1 MSLKIIAIRYIP
13 EVQKNNDIAHFIFNC
28 IKKQKLSIK
37 SGDILCVAQ
46 KIVSKSE
53 GRVITL
59 ESIKPSQKA
68 KQLAG
73 KLNKDPRHVQA
84 ILNETKRIVRTGHG
98 VLICETHHGFICANA
113 GVDLSNVD
121 GGQSVCLLPKNPDV
135 SSKRLRQKLEK
146 LTGKKIAV
154 IITDTFGRPWREGL
168 TEVAIGIS
176 GMNAL
181 LDLRGQKD
189 THGYSLKCTMLAVS
203 DSLAAAA
210 GLVMGK
216 TSRTPAVL
224 IRGFKYA
231 PSSGSFSVLLRAPSK
246 DLFR

>member
-1 MSLKIIAIRYIP
+1 MTVQITPVGILP
-13 EVQKNNDIAHFIFNC
+13 EISKGDDIATHIIC
-28 IKKQKLSIK
+28 SLKKQKPALINH
-37 SGDILCVAQ
+37 DILCVAQ

-53 GRVITL
+53 GQVVRL
-59 ESIKPSQKA
+59 AALRPSSKA
-68 KQLAG
+68 QILAR
-73 KLNKDPRHVQA
+73 KLNKDPRHVQV

-98 VLICETHHGFICANA
+98 VIICETHHGFVCANA

-121 GGQSVCLLPKNPDV
+121 GGKSACLLPINPDN
-135 SSKRLRQKLEK
+135 SAKKLRKKIQS
-146 LTGKKIAV
+146 LTGKKIAI

-181 LDLRGQKD
+181 VDLRGQKD
-189 THGYSLKCTMLAVS
+189 THGYSLKGTVLAIA

-210 GLVMGK
+210 GLAMGK
-216 TSRTPAVL
+216 TSRTPVAL
-224 IRGFKYA
+224 IRGFKFKL
-231 PSSGSFSVLLRAPSK
+231 STGSVSPLLRRPLK

>member
-1 MSLKIIAIRYIP
+1 MQLSILPVSFIH
-13 EVQKNNDIAHFIFNC
+13 EVQNRDDISLYIVCALKAQKAVIKNH
-28 IKKQKLSIK
+28 
-37 SGDILCVAQ
+37 DILCVAQ

-53 GRVITL
+53 GRVIRL

-68 KQLAG
+68 KRLAV
-73 KLNKDPRHVQA
+73 KLNKDPRHVQS

-121 GGQSVCLLPKNPDV
+121 GGKSVCLLPKNPYA
-135 SSKRLRQKLEK
+135 SAKKLRQKLEK

-168 TEVAIGIS
+168 TEVAIGVS
-176 GMNAL
+176 GMDAL
-181 LDLRGQKD
+181 IDLRGQKD
-189 THGYSLKCTMLAVS
+189 AHGYSLKGSMLAVS

-224 IRGFKYA
+224 IRGIKYT
-231 PSSGSFSVLLRAPSK
+231 PSRGSISPLLRSPSK

>member
-1 MSLKIIAIRYIP
+1 MRFSIFPIEFIP
-13 EVQKNNDIAHFIFNC
+13 EVQKGDDIARFIFAAL
-28 IKKQKLSIK
+28 KKQKLTFK
-37 SGDILCVAQ
+37 KCDILCVAQ

-68 KQLAG
+68 KQLAK

-98 VLICETHHGFICANA
+98 VIICETHHGFVCANA

-121 GGQSVCLLPKNPDV
+121 GGASVCLLPENPDA
-135 SSKRLRQKLEK
+135 SAKKIRDKIEK

-176 GMNAL
+176 GMKAL

-189 THGYSLKCTMLAVS
+189 THGYSLKGTMLAVS
-203 DSLAAAA
+203 DSLAASA

-216 TSRTPAVL
+216 ATRTPVIL
-224 IRGFKYA
+224 IRGFKYK
-231 PSSGSFSVLLRAPSK
+231 PTRGSISPLLRTASK